1 MCAAKRDRLHLV
13 RCVSLLFSASG
24 FLASIS
30 AAAAG
35 ADLHALARD
44 AEAAQAAALLERW
57 SPNFAQEVSRV
68 HTERD
73 RPLRVDFDGDW
84 DATNNWSDL
93 TPAAA
98 QTRPVVYG
106 AAVLTSTHAYLT
118 YTLFYP
124 RDWLQPVCVSYLCH
138 DNDLEVALVVVRRA
152 PEPEREALAYVETKA
167 HFDYVALSASELSAD
182 AAGRPWIRI
191 ESQGHGMYALR
202 SGAAPEPTALRF
214 VARTSP
220 EAARSR
226 VEQSVE
232 PYELVSLQSTLWA
245 RRDPR
250 ASRSTLWISG
260 ETGFLAYAGSRMGR
274 RGALLGVSMA
284 GKEYAGGVRPPWG
297 LAARAGERGDWF
309 LDPAYVASLQHA
321 DWLAPDSPSLDYTFN
336 PYLDDLTHECVST
349 GCPPTPP
356 PPSRGRAEMGV
367 AGGVVLA
374 TGLVSLRARRRVLLR
389 WRRFWQRWQRR

>member
-1 MCAAKRDRLHLV
+1 M
-13 RCVSLLFSASG
+13 
-24 FLASIS
+24 
-30 AAAAG
+30 
-35 ADLHALARD
+35 
-44 AEAAQAAALLERW
+44 
-57 SPNFAQEVSRV
+57 P
-68 HTERD
+68 
-73 RPLRVDFDGDW
+73 
-84 DATNNWSDL
+84 
-93 TPAAA
+93 
-98 QTRPVVYG
+98 PVIYG

-118 YTLFYP
+118 FTLFYP
-124 RDWLQPVCVSYLCH
+124 RDWLEPVCVSYLCH

-152 PEPEREALAYVETKA
+152 PQPEQEALAYVETKA
-167 HFDYVALSASELSAD
+167 HFDYVALRGSELAVD

-202 SGAAPEPTALRF
+202 SGAAPEATARRF
-214 VARTSP
+214 VARSSP
-220 EAARSR
+220 EMARGGLQHR
-226 VEQSVE
+226 AEERVE
-232 PYELVSLQSTLWA
+232 PYELLPLQSTLWA

-250 ASRSTLWISG
+250 ASRSSLWTSG

-309 LDPAYVASLQHA
+309 FDPAYVAQLQHG

-356 PPSRGRAEMGV
+356 LPSPGRAGMGV
-367 AGGVVLA
+367 AGGLVLA
-374 TGLVSLRARRRVLLR
+374 TGLVSLRARRRVLSR
-389 WRRFWQRWQRR
+389 WRRFWQRWPQR